1 MHFIGKTVELIG
13 PVQGDF
19 KPTIMFKALDCIAL
33 TVNSLNQFRLIV
45 A

>member
-19 KPTIMFKALDCIAL
+19 KPTIMFKALDCIAHDCRL
-33 TVNSLNQFRLIV
+33 LNQFRLIV